1 MSNLDKQY
9 TQVDSAPE
17 SQWGLVS
24 GDMAQ
29 YSATPNPRFWVVDDF
44 LSNPDQ
50 VREYALGQTFFEGEG
65 AVGWR
70 TRKQFLFDGLKE
82 RFEAIIGKKILDH
95 TPDGTGWFDVGIN
108 GRFQS
113 CEAGTKMVY
122 HCDKQQWAAVLY
134 LTPDAPP
141 QSGTSFYRHK
151 VTKVRHSSEIPWGTG
166 KEFETFNQKTFVD
179 PTPFERVDT
188 VGNVYNRL
196 VIFDGQ
202 LIHSGN
208 DYFGWD
214 IPSSRFFQIFF
225 FDVE

>member
-1 MSNLDKQY
+1 MEESWLK
-9 TQVDSAPE
+9 DSDPQSE
-17 SQWGLVS
+17 WGLVT
-24 GDMAQ
+24 GPGVDVNEFKQ
-29 YSATPNPRFWVVDDF
+29 PRFWVVDNFYADP
-44 LSNPDQ
+44 NA
-50 VREYALGQTFFEGEG
+50 VRDYALMQQFYEGEG

-82 RFEAIIGKKILDH
+82 SFESIMDKKILDH
-95 TPDGTGWFDVGIN
+95 TAEGTGWYDNGIN

-113 CEAGTKMVY
+113 CPGGTKMVF
-122 HCDKQQWAAVLY
+122 HCDSQQWAGVLY

-151 VTKVRHSSEIPWGTG
+151 ETKLRHTSEIPWGTG
-166 KEFETFNQKTFVD
+166 EELKTFNQKTFVD
-179 PTPFERVDT
+179 PTPYERVDT

-196 VIFDGQ
+196 VIFDGG

>member
-1 MSNLDKQY
+1 MDKY
-9 TQVDSAPE
+9 TLYDAEPD
-17 SQWGLVS
+17 SQWGIIT
-24 GDMAQ
+24 GDLGQ
-29 YSATPNPRFWVVDDF
+29 YNSEQNPRFWVVDDF
-44 LSNPDQ
+44 YENPDQ
-50 VREYALGQTFFEGEG
+50 IREYGLSQVFFEGEG

-82 RFEAIIGKKILDH
+82 QFEKITNKKILDH
-95 TPDGTGWFDVGIN
+95 TPDGTGWYDVGIN
-108 GRFQS
+108 GRFQA
-113 CEAGTKMVY
+113 CEAGTKMVF
-122 HCDKQQWAAVLY
+122 HCDSQQWAAVIY

-151 VTKVRHSSEIPWGTG
+151 VTKVRHSSEIAWGTG
-166 KEFETFNQKTFVD
+166 EELATFNQKTFVD

-188 VGNVYNRL
+188 IGNVYNRL
-196 VIFDGQ
+196 VIFDGK

-214 IPSSRFFQIFF
+214 IASSRFFQIFF

>member
-1 MSNLDKQY
+1 MEEKLLK
-9 TQVDSAPE
+9 DSDPT
-17 SQWGLVS
+17 SQWGIVTGPGVNLNFF
-24 GDMAQ
+24 Q
-29 YSATPNPRFWVVDDF
+29 KPRFWVVDNFYDDP
-44 LSNPDQ
+44 NA
-50 VREYALGQTFFEGEG
+50 VREYALQQQYFEGEG

-82 RFEAIIGKKILDH
+82 SFEKIMDKKILDH
-95 TPDGTGWFDVGIN
+95 TPQGTGWYDGGIN

-113 CEAGTKMVY
+113 CEAGTKMVF
-122 HCDKQQWAAVLY
+122 HCDSQAWAAVLY

-151 VTKVRHSSEIPWGTG
+151 ETKLRHTSEIPWGTG
-166 KEFETFNQKTFVD
+166 EELKTFNQKTFVD

-188 VGNVYNRL
+188 VGNVFNRL
-196 VIFDGQ
+196 VIFDGG

>member
-1 MSNLDKQY
+1 MEQY
-9 TQVDSAPE
+9 FERDSDPT
-17 SQWGLVS
+17 SQWGIVS
-24 GDMAQ
+24 GNIGVQ
-29 YSATPNPRFWVVDDF
+29 SQQTKPRFWVVDDF
-44 LSNPDQ
+44 YHNPDA
-50 VREYALGQTFFEGEG
+50 VREYGLSQTFFEGEG

-82 RFEAIIGKKILDH
+82 SFETIMGKKILDH
-95 TPDGTGWFDVGIN
+95 TPDNTGWYDNGIN

-113 CEAGTKMVY
+113 CEAGTKMVF
-122 HCDKQQWAAVLY
+122 HCDSQQWAAVIY

-151 VTKVRHSSEIPWGTG
+151 ETKVRHSSEIAWGTG
-166 KEFETFNQKTFVD
+166 DELRTFNQKTFVD

-196 VIFDGQ
+196 VIFDGK

-214 IPSSRFFQIFF
+214 IASSRFFQIFF

>member
-1 MSNLDKQY
+1 MKDFNLIDSSPDSEWGIVTGATFQLS
-9 TQVDSAPE
+9 TQPE
-17 SQWGLVS
+17 
-24 GDMAQ
+24 
-29 YSATPNPRFWVVDDF
+29 PRFWVVDDF
-44 LSNPDQ
+44 YENPDAI
-50 VREYALGQTFFEGEG
+50 RDFALMQSFYEGEG

-82 RFEAIIGKKILDH
+82 RFEGIINMKIADH
-95 TPDGTGWFDVGIN
+95 TPQGTGWFDVGIN
-108 GRFQS
+108 GRFQA
-113 CEAGTKMVY
+113 CEAGTKMVF
-122 HCDKQQWAAVLY
+122 HCDSQRYAAVLY

-151 VTKVRHSSEIPWGTG
+151 ETKVRHACEIAWGTG
-166 KEFETFNQKTFVD
+166 DELRTFNQKTFVD

-214 IPSSRFFQIFF
+214 IASSRFFQIFF

>member
-1 MSNLDKQY
+1 MNHERLHDDDPS
-9 TQVDSAPE
+9 
-17 SQWGLVS
+17 SQWGVVT
-24 GDMAQ
+24 GDGVEFNSNQ
-29 YSATPNPRFWVVDDF
+29 KPRFWVVDDF
-44 LSNPDQ
+44 YADPDK
-50 VREYALGQTFFEGEG
+50 VRDYALSQVFFEGEG

-82 RFEAIIGKKILDH
+82 QFEKIINKKILDH
-95 TPDGTGWFDVGIN
+95 TEQNTGWYDRGIN
-108 GRFQS
+108 GRFQA
-113 CEAGTKMVY
+113 CEAGTKMVF
-122 HCDKQQWAAVLY
+122 HCDSQQWAAVLY
-134 LTPDAPP
+134 LSPDAPP

-151 VTKVRHSSEIPWGTG
+151 ETKVRHSSEIAWGTG
-166 KEFETFNQKTFVD
+166 DEFRTFNQKTFVD

-196 VIFDGQ
+196 VLFDGK

>member
-1 MSNLDKQY
+1 MKKY
-9 TQVDSAPE
+9 FERDSDSS
-17 SQWGLVS
+17 SQWGVVS
-24 GDMAQ
+24 GNIGTRSQ
-29 YSATPNPRFWVVDDF
+29 YSKPRFWVVDDF
-44 LSNPDQ
+44 YENPDAI
-50 VREYALGQTFFEGEG
+50 REYALSQTFFEGEG

-82 RFEAIIGKKILDH
+82 SFEDIMGKKILDH
-95 TPDGTGWFDVGIN
+95 TPEGTGWYDVGIN
-108 GRFQS
+108 GRFQA

-122 HCDKQQWAAVLY
+122 HCDKQSWAAVLY
-134 LTPDAPP
+134 LSPDAPP

-151 VTKVRHSSEIPWGTG
+151 ETKVRHASEIAWGTG
-166 KEFETFNQKTFVD
+166 DELRTFNQKTFVD

-214 IPSSRFFQIFF
+214 IASSRFFQIFF
-225 FDVE
+225 FNVE

>member
-1 MSNLDKQY
+1 MEESWLK
-9 TQVDSAPE
+9 DSEPGSE
-17 SQWGLVS
+17 WGLITGPGV
-24 GDMAQ
+24 DLNANKQ
-29 YSATPNPRFWVVDDF
+29 PRFWVVDNFYD
-44 LSNPDQ
+44 NPNA
-50 VREYALGQTFFEGEG
+50 VREYALMQQYYEGEG

-82 RFEAIIGKKILDH
+82 SFESIMGKKILDH
-95 TPDGTGWFDVGIN
+95 TPQGTGWYDNGIN

-113 CEAGTKMVY
+113 CEAGTKMVF
-122 HCDKQQWAAVLY
+122 HCDSQQWAAVLY

-151 VTKVRHSSEIPWGTG
+151 ETKLRHTSEIPWGTG
-166 KEFETFNQKTFVD
+166 EELKTFNQKTFVD

-188 VGNVYNRL
+188 VGNVFNRL
-196 VIFDGQ
+196 VIFDGG

>member
-1 MSNLDKQY
+1 MNHEKLHD
-9 TQVDSAPE
+9 DSPSSEWGVITGDAVNFNP
-17 SQWGLVS
+17 SQ
-24 GDMAQ
+24 
-29 YSATPNPRFWVVDDF
+29 NPRFWVVDNFYAD
-44 LSNPDQ
+44 PDKI
-50 VREYALGQTFFEGEG
+50 RDYALSQVFFEGEG

-82 RFEAIIGKKILDH
+82 QFEKIINKKILDH
-95 TPDGTGWFDVGIN
+95 TEQNTGWYDRGIN
-108 GRFQS
+108 GRFQA
-113 CEAGTKMVY
+113 CEAGTKMVF
-122 HCDKQQWAAVLY
+122 HCDSQQWAAVLY

-151 VTKVRHSSEIPWGTG
+151 ETKVRHSSEIAWGTG
-166 KEFETFNQKTFVD
+166 DELKTFNQKTFVD

-196 VIFDGQ
+196 VIFDGK

-214 IPSSRFFQIFF
+214 IASSRFFQIFF